1 MENIDL
7 LRQTV
12 TTNLLQTGRHWRRAA
27 TQVLGHHGISEACA
41 SPLIW
46 ISRMG
51 GGTRQVVLAHCIGIE
66 SASLVRLLDQ
76 LEANNLIERKADP
89 SDRRAKC
96 IWLTQEG
103 QELATKMEALLI
115 QLRSRILANVTREDL
130 EATLRVFQAF
140 DDDTS
145 ESVAAPAPASQTAK
159 TAGA

>member
-1 MENIDL
+1 MENIDI

-51 GGTRQVVLAHCIGIE
+51 GGARQVVLAQHVGIE

-76 LEANNLIERKADP
+76 LETHNLIERRSDP

-96 IWLTQEG
+96 VWLTEEG
-103 QELATKMEALLI
+103 QQLASKMETLLT
-115 QLRSRILANVTREDL
+115 QLRNRILANVSQADL

-140 DDDTS
+140 DEDNSDYTPETS
-145 ESVAAPAPASQTAK
+145 SQMAK
-159 TAGA
+159 MAGA

>member
-1 MENIDL
+1 MENIDI

-51 GGTRQVVLAHCIGIE
+51 GGARQVVLAQHVGIE

-76 LEANNLIERKADP
+76 LETHNLIERRSDP

-96 IWLTQEG
+96 VWLTEEG
-103 QELATKMEALLI
+103 QQLASKMETLLT
-115 QLRSRILANVTREDL
+115 QLRNRILANVSQADL

-140 DDDTS
+140 DEDNSDYTPETS
-145 ESVAAPAPASQTAK
+145 PQMAK
-159 TAGA
+159 MAGA

>member
-1 MENIDL
+1 MENIDI

-51 GGTRQVVLAHCIGIE
+51 GGARQVVLAQHVGIE

-76 LEANNLIERKADP
+76 LETHNLIERRSDP

-96 IWLTQEG
+96 VWLTEEG
-103 QELATKMEALLI
+103 QQLASKMETLLT
-115 QLRSRILANVTREDL
+115 QLRNRILTNVSQADL

-140 DDDTS
+140 DEDNSDYTPETS
-145 ESVAAPAPASQTAK
+145 PQMAK
-159 TAGA
+159 MAGA